1 MANRSID
8 YYLPLPYRV
17 EIFPEEDGH
26 GYTATIPDLP
36 GCMTSADT
44 LDGLWQMLE
53 EAKRAWIEVAIQEGQ
68 DVPEPTLP
76 VVESH
81 SGRFVVRLPRSL
93 HRRLAERAKTEDTSL
108 NQLVVSLLSEGMGK
122 WATERA
128 PYLPSPISP
137 IGLPLQALAWAQ
149 VFERKMGQFKSA
161 LAKSWTIT
169 VLPQP
174 KHLWKKP
181 VFHPPSFEGEK
192 GQHVRH

>member
-26 GYTATIPDLP
+26 GYTAMIPDLP

-128 PYLPSPISP
+128 PRLPSAISLT
-137 IGLPLQALAWAQ
+137 GLSLQGFARLQ
-149 VFERKMGQFKSA
+149 VFERKLGQIKSA
-161 LAKSWTIT
+161 LAESWTIA
-169 VLPQP
+169 VEPRP
-174 KHLWKKP
+174 RFLWKKG
-181 VFHPPSFEGEK
+181 VFHPPSAEVEK
-192 GQHVRH
+192 GEHVRH